1 MDGHNA
7 LSLWCLGINGA
18 LFPGMTMRLLP
29 LSRTTRG
36 FVLITVMGALA
47 ALFIMALSLGTAG
60 HTALVGA
67 RRWQAATAAEF
78 LAKAGIEWAQ
88 HYVHEL
94 EQDAT
99 MWQTPW
105 YRQEA
110 LFRQRSLATGV
121 FDVTYTDAAGVQHYG
136 LQDEEAR
143 LNIMTAPVESLA
155 RLPGVDTVLAA
166 AMVAE
171 RQQQPWATPEDV
183 VTRGVMSP
191 GLFYGTADHAGVAP
205 YVTVWGSG
213 KINLNTAPAVV
224 LATVPGFSVALAEAI
239 VRYRDGVDQQ
249 PWTADDEAFQ
259 TVADLWR
266 VVELAPEAL
275 TLAEPWLTVVPSAFR
290 LTSTGRVRL
299 RANAPGEHRYSRL
312 AIVDLAAS
320 PRIRFWRRLD

>member
-7 LSLWCLGINGA
+7 LSLLCLGINGA
-18 LFPGMTMRLLP
+18 LSPGMTMRLLP
-29 LSRTTRG
+29 FSRTTRG

-60 HTALVGA
+60 RAALAGA

-94 EQDAT
+94 ERDAT
-99 MWQTPW
+99 LWQTPW

-121 FDVTYTDAAGVQHYG
+121 FDVTYTDAVGVQHYG

-143 LNIMTAPVESLA
+143 LNMMIAPAESLA
-155 RLPGVDTVLAA
+155 RLPGVDAVLAA
-166 AMVAE
+166 AMVAA
-171 RQQQPWATPEDV
+171 RQRQPWATPEDV

-191 GLFYGTADHAGVAP
+191 GLFYGTAEQSGVAP

-213 KINLNTAPAVV
+213 KINLNTAPTAV

-239 VRYRDGVDQQ
+239 VRYRDGADQE
-249 PWTADDEAFQ
+249 PWTPDDEAFQ
-259 TVADLWR
+259 TVADLQR
-266 VVELAPEAL
+266 VAELTPEAL
-275 TLAEPWLTVVPSAFR
+275 RLAEPWLTVVPTAFR
-290 LTSTGRVRL
+290 MTSTGRVRL
-299 RANAPGEHRYSRL
+299 RANTPREHRHSRL
-312 AIVDLAAS
+312 AIVDLTAH